1 MSAQEYK
8 IQLFASI
15 QDLLWAQWTALGIPG
30 QMSASTPETVLDPE
44 ALLLFS
50 AGFARYDQR
59 LYDLILDWLEIRSS
73 QINIQRLKALHRK
86 MKSKDTASLGYISAV
101 TAETDPTRWKKP
113 AEDYM
118 RGNAASPVALFR
130 NQDDEPER
138 FFPAQD
144 DLALKCGFSRN
155 HRRNSRKIP
164 AKLPNKTATLLLRMR
179 GLLGISARAEA
190 ILLLLSSTRC
200 TVQDIVDRS
209 GFSWKSV
216 QDVLEEL
223 AAGGFVSSVNGI
235 TRGKVYLLNSPE
247 KLRKVFDVQKCFFP
261 NWLNIYDSIGLL
273 WRTVSNPNLAKVSAE
288 TFQNE
293 LRRIY
298 IDELQ
303 KKFLTSGHAVLSKA
317 DLNYLDLPKDI
328 RLLGK

>member
-30 QMSASTPETVLDPE
+30 QMSASAPETVLDPE

-59 LYDLILDWLEIRSS
+59 LYDLILDWLQVHSS
-73 QINIQRLKALHRK
+73 QINIQRLKALHGK
-86 MKSKDTASLGYISAV
+86 ATVKDTASLGYMAAV
-101 TAETDPTRWKKP
+101 AAETDPSRWKKP
-113 AEDYM
+113 AEDYK
-118 RGNAASPVALFR
+118 RGTTASAALFR
-130 NQDDEPER
+130 DQDDVPQS
-138 FFPAQD
+138 FIPTGD
-144 DLALKCGFSRN
+144 KLALDCGFSRN
-155 HRRNSRKIP
+155 RRRNSEKIP
-164 AKLPNKTATLLLRMR
+164 AKLPNRTAALLLRMR
-179 GLLGISARAEA
+179 GLLGISARAETIL
-190 ILLLLSSTRC
+190 ILLTSTRC

-223 AAGGFVSSVNGI
+223 AAGGYVSSVDGI
-235 TRGKVYLLNSPE
+235 ARGKVYLLNSPE
-247 KLRKVFDVQKCFFP
+247 KLRKLFDVQKCLFP
-261 NWLNIYDSIGLL
+261 NWSNIFDSIGLL
-273 WRTVSNPNLAKVSAE
+273 WQTVSNPNLRKVSAE

-298 IDELQ
+298 RDELQ
-303 KKFLTSGHAVLSKA
+303 TKFLSSGHAALGKA
-317 DLNYLDLPKDI
+317 DLNVSDFPKSI